1 MEKSEWT
8 IPDLLQLSG
17 SYWGVC
23 SLHAGVRLDVFTA
36 LNGVTRSAV
45 EVAAACSCDSRAMEM
60 LLNALTSQGLL
71 EKDSGGYRNTPFSA
85 HNLVK
90 GEPGYLGHIILH
102 HHHLMPG
109 WAHLHKAVING
120 GPVGRDFPQEDE
132 AAERESFLMGMFNL
146 ASQLAPRI
154 AASVDLTGFHRLLDF
169 GGGPGTYAIHFCRQN
184 PDLGAVVYDL
194 PSSRAFAEDV
204 ITRYGLGDR
213 ISFASGNYH
222 LDPGPTGFDVA
233 WLSHILHAEG
243 PEGCQ
248 TILRKAVEA
257 LHPGGKLLVQEFI
270 LNDAKDGPSFPALF
284 SLNMLLVT
292 SSGRSY
298 SEIEL
303 RGMME
308 EAGLSDIRRLAID
321 LPNGAGIMVGT
332 AG

>member
-36 LNGVTRSAV
+36 LHGGTHSAG

-60 LLNALTSQGLL
+60 LLNALTAQGLL
-71 EKDSGGYRNTPFSA
+71 EKGPGGYTNTPFSSQ
-85 HNLVK
+85 NLVK
-90 GEPGYLGHIILH
+90 GQPGYLGYIILH
-102 HHHLMPG
+102 HHHLVPG
-109 WAHLHKAVING
+109 WAQLHKAIING
-120 GPVGRDFPQEDE
+120 APVGRDFPQEDE

-154 AASVDLTGFHRLLDF
+154 AAAVDLTGCQRLLDF
-169 GGGPGTYAIHFCRQN
+169 GGGPGTYAVHFCRQN
-184 PDLGAVVYDL
+184 PGLGAVVYDL
-194 PSSRAFAEDV
+194 PSSRAFAEDI

-222 LDPGPTGFDVA
+222 LDQAPNGFDVA

-243 PEGCQ
+243 PEGCR
-248 TILRKAVEA
+248 TILRKAAQA
-257 LHPGGKLLVQEFI
+257 LQPGGMLLVQEFI

-284 SLNMLLVT
+284 SLNMLLAT

-308 EAGLSDIRRLAID
+308 EAGLSGTSRLTID
-321 LPNGAGIMVGT
+321 LPNGAGIMVGIRE
-332 AG
+332 

>member
-36 LNGVTRSAV
+36 LNGAARSAE
-45 EVAAACSCDSRAMEM
+45 EVAASCVCDARAMEM
-60 LLNALTSQGLL
+60 LLNALTAQGLL
-71 EKDSGGYRNTPFSA
+71 EKGSSGYANTPFSSQ
-85 HNLVK
+85 NLVR

-102 HHHLMPG
+102 HHHLMQG

-120 GPVGRDFPQEDE
+120 SPAGRDFPPEDE

-154 AASVDLTGFHRLLDF
+154 AAAVDLTGFHRLLDF
-169 GGGPGTYAIHFCRQN
+169 GGGPGTYAVHFCRQN
-184 PDLGAVVYDL
+184 PGLAAVVYDL
-194 PSSRAFAEDV
+194 PSSRSFAEG
-204 ITRYGLGDR
+204 IISRYGLGDR
-213 ISFASGNYH
+213 ISFTSGNYH
-222 LDPGPTGFDVA
+222 LDQGPAGFDVA

-243 PEGCQ
+243 PEGCR

-257 LHPGGKLLVQEFI
+257 LQPGGKLLVQEFI

-292 SSGRSY
+292 TSGRSY
-298 SEIEL
+298 SESEL
-303 RGMME
+303 RVMME
-308 EAGLSDIRRLAID
+308 EAGLSGIKRLAID
-321 LPNGAGIMVGT
+321 LPNGAGIMAGTVG
-332 AG
+332 

>member
-1 MEKSEWT
+1 MKIDTVIRADTVLLHSQDSKRQTEVCMEKSEWT

-36 LNGVTRSAV
+36 LNGV
-45 EVAAACSCDSRAMEM
+45 
-60 LLNALTSQGLL
+60 TSQGLL

-154 AASVDLTGFHRLLDF
+154 
-169 GGGPGTYAIHFCRQN
+169 
-184 PDLGAVVYDL
+184 
-194 PSSRAFAEDV
+194 
-204 ITRYGLGDR
+204 
-213 ISFASGNYH
+213 
-222 LDPGPTGFDVA
+222 
-233 WLSHILHAEG
+233 
-243 PEGCQ
+243 
-248 TILRKAVEA
+248 
-257 LHPGGKLLVQEFI
+257 
-270 LNDAKDGPSFPALF
+270 
-284 SLNMLLVT
+284 
-292 SSGRSY
+292 
-298 SEIEL
+298 
-303 RGMME
+303 
-308 EAGLSDIRRLAID
+308 
-321 LPNGAGIMVGT
+321 
-332 AG
+332 